1 MERSAGIVGMV
12 AVAVIVMAGA
22 LNSPG
27 GAVQTPAPRTPPAR
41 VAYRPAADSV
51 GHALGGPAFSAGA
64 QRRAILDRDWQA
76 GIEERCAVPSP
87 FAAPRLR
94 PVAC

>member
-12 AVAVIVMAGA
+12 AVAAIVMVGA

-27 GAVQTPAPRTPPAR
+27 GAVQTPAPRTPSAR
-41 VAYRPAADSV
+41 GAYRADADSV
-51 GHALGGPAFSAGA
+51 GHALGAPAFPAGA
-64 QRRAILDRDWQA
+64 QRRAILDRDWQE

-87 FAAPRLR
+87 FAAPGLR